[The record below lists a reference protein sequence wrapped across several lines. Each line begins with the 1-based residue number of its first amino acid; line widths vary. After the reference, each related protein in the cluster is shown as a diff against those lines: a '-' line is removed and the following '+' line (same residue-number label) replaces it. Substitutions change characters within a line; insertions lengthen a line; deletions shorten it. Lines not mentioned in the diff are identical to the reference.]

1 MEMAMI
7 LDTKELDAVIFDL
20 DGTLFDSMGM
30 WRQIDIEF
38 LAQFGI
44 DLPED
49 LQDCIEGMSFSE
61 TAVYFKERFDLS
73 WSLDEIKNCWNQ
85 MALHK
90 YGHEVQ
96 LKPGAGEFVRKL
108 KEAGM
113 PLAIASS
120 NSRELINAVL
130 ENHKMV
136 DEFDAVVISCEVPK
150 GKPAP
155 DVFLL
160 AAKRL
165 GADPARCIV
174 FEDIVPGIIGGKA
187 AGMRVCAV
195 EDEFSIPYREE
206 KQRLADDYIW
216 DYDEIELIW
225 QI

>member
-1 MEMAMI
+1 MI
-7 LDTKELDAVIFDL
+7 LNTNELDAVIFDL

-44 DLPED
+44 KLPED
-49 LQDCIEGMSFSE
+49 IQDCIEGMSFSE
-61 TAVYFKERFDLS
+61 PAVYFKERFKLS
-73 WSLDEIKNCWNQ
+73 WSLDEIKDCWNR
-85 MALHK
+85 MAHYK

-96 LKPGAGEFVRKL
+96 LKPGSGDFVRKL
-108 KEAGM
+108 KSVGVPM
-113 PLAIASS
+113 TIASS
-120 NSRELINAVL
+120 NSRELISAVL
-130 ENHKMV
+130 ENHNMC
-136 DEFDAVVISCEVPK
+136 DDFDAVVISCEVPK

-160 AAKRL
+160 AAKRV

-195 EDEFSIPYREE
+195 EDEFSVPYRKE

-216 DYDEIELIW
+216 DYNEIKVI
-225 QI
+225 